1 VSAAASDEARKITPA
16 QKAGMVLRAMA
27 MGQEFR
33 LSSGH
38 KIALHDG
45 VVGVLMDA
53 WKSGQ
58 SLDGPPDHQ
67 KLIAYDITL
76 NDFIKECDMA
86 NEDDLFLMSA
96 NAVLS
101 DLAKE
106 KRRQEVV
113 R

>member
-1 VSAAASDEARKITPA
+1 MSAAVSDEARKMTPD

-33 LSSGH
+33 LSCGH
-38 KIALHDG
+38 KIALQDG

-53 WKSGQ
+53 WISGQ
-58 SLDGPPDHQ
+58 PLDGPPDHQ

-76 NDFIKECDMA
+76 NDFIKECDRV
-86 NEDDLFLMSA
+86 NEDDLFLLSA

-101 DLAKE
+101 DLVKE
-106 KRRQEVV
+106 KRRREVV